1 MRTPVVVCLVLLL
14 GDFAGCS
21 SPPGPLPE
29 ATRALLGTWAE
40 VVTSQPANPV
50 DGRQV
55 IERFAD
61 GRFTLV
67 FVRTHLS
74 KPPCT
79 GRWGL
84 SGVSYRMT
92 FESVSCFSESNAK
105 PAIGQELVFELLS
118 AEPTR
123 LRFLVPTGVPLAPW
137 QARLEGGIAK
147 GADSASW
154 SNGA

>member
-1 MRTPVVVCLVLLL
+1 MRTPVVACSVLL
-14 GDFAGCS
+14 GAFAGCS
-21 SPPGPLPE
+21 SPPSPLPE
-29 ATRALLGTWAE
+29 ASRALLGTWAE

-55 IERFAD
+55 IERFAE

-74 KPPCT
+74 RPSCT

-92 FESVSCFSESNAK
+92 FESVSCFSESAAK
-105 PAIGQELVFELLS
+105 PAIGQELAFELIS
-118 AEPTR
+118 AEPPR
-123 LRFLVPTGVPLAPW
+123 LRFLVPAGVPLAPW
-137 QARLEGGIAK
+137 QARLEGGIAG
-147 GADSASW
+147 GARSSSW